1 MAKKEK
7 QAVWLYPEVKELLTT
22 HMAAANAMS
31 QSDFIEKA
39 IRFYA
44 GYLDCNSE
52 NMTEYLGETVSAV
65 IDGIV
70 KGSEQRISRALFKLA
85 VQSAIQSHILAAV
98 TDVDE
103 TDVGK
108 LYGMC
113 TEDVPVNE
121 CGENFLY
128 DEPDGTKSFSVEFF
142 EFEHDTFV
150 QICRELKL
158 DYNKVKGGVLVYS
171 QVTPDNSES
180 GNSSKPMKL
189 FGKTAPTKF
198 TVHGNDDEGN
208 ALITGKLKVSSVAS
222 FPPSVAVTTAEP
234 VRVAPVF
241 AAATTE

>member
-85 VQSAIQSHILAAV
+85 VQSAIQSH
-98 TDVDE
+98 VDE

-113 TEDVPVNE
+113 TEDVRRTN
-121 CGENFLY
+121 GIIDF
-128 DEPDGTKSFSVEFF
+128 
-142 EFEHDTFV
+142 
-150 QICRELKL
+150 R
-158 DYNKVKGGVLVYS
+158 
-171 QVTPDNSES
+171 
-180 GNSSKPMKL
+180 
-189 FGKTAPTKF
+189 
-198 TVHGNDDEGN
+198 N
-208 ALITGKLKVSSVAS
+208 AYKYQK
-222 FPPSVAVTTAEP
+222 ED
-234 VRVAPVF
+234 
-241 AAATTE
+241 

>member
-1 MAKKEK
+1 MANKEK

-22 HMAAANAMS
+22 HMAAANAKS

-98 TDVDE
+98 TDV
-103 TDVGK
+103 GK

-113 TEDVPVNE
+113 TEDVRRTN
-121 CGENFLY
+121 GIIDF
-128 DEPDGTKSFSVEFF
+128 
-142 EFEHDTFV
+142 
-150 QICRELKL
+150 R
-158 DYNKVKGGVLVYS
+158 
-171 QVTPDNSES
+171 
-180 GNSSKPMKL
+180 
-189 FGKTAPTKF
+189 
-198 TVHGNDDEGN
+198 N
-208 ALITGKLKVSSVAS
+208 AYKYQK
-222 FPPSVAVTTAEP
+222 ED
-234 VRVAPVF
+234 
-241 AAATTE
+241 

>member
-65 IDGIV
+65 IDGI
-70 KGSEQRISRALFKLA
+70 SRALFKLA

-113 TEDVPVNE
+113 TEDVRRTN
-121 CGENFLY
+121 GIIDF
-128 DEPDGTKSFSVEFF
+128 
-142 EFEHDTFV
+142 
-150 QICRELKL
+150 R
-158 DYNKVKGGVLVYS
+158 
-171 QVTPDNSES
+171 
-180 GNSSKPMKL
+180 
-189 FGKTAPTKF
+189 
-198 TVHGNDDEGN
+198 N
-208 ALITGKLKVSSVAS
+208 AYKYQK
-222 FPPSVAVTTAEP
+222 ED
-234 VRVAPVF
+234 
-241 AAATTE
+241 

>member
-98 TDVDE
+98 TDVD
-103 TDVGK
+103 
-108 LYGMC
+108 
-113 TEDVPVNE
+113 
-121 CGENFLY
+121 
-128 DEPDGTKSFSVEFF
+128 
-142 EFEHDTFV
+142 
-150 QICRELKL
+150 
-158 DYNKVKGGVLVYS
+158 
-171 QVTPDNSES
+171 
-180 GNSSKPMKL
+180 
-189 FGKTAPTKF
+189 
-198 TVHGNDDEGN
+198 
-208 ALITGKLKVSSVAS
+208 
-222 FPPSVAVTTAEP
+222 
-234 VRVAPVF
+234 
-241 AAATTE
+241 

>member
-1 MAKKEK
+1 
-7 QAVWLYPEVKELLTT
+7 
-22 HMAAANAMS
+22 MS

-70 KGSEQRISRALFKLA
+70 KGSEQRISRALLKLA

-113 TEDVPVNE
+113 TEDVRRTN
-121 CGENFLY
+121 GIIDF
-128 DEPDGTKSFSVEFF
+128 
-142 EFEHDTFV
+142 
-150 QICRELKL
+150 R
-158 DYNKVKGGVLVYS
+158 
-171 QVTPDNSES
+171 
-180 GNSSKPMKL
+180 
-189 FGKTAPTKF
+189 
-198 TVHGNDDEGN
+198 N
-208 ALITGKLKVSSVAS
+208 AYKYQK
-222 FPPSVAVTTAEP
+222 ED
-234 VRVAPVF
+234 
-241 AAATTE
+241 

>member
-1 MAKKEK
+1 MCYHKRATLRNHDRNISERTKSNSIKEAFSWQKKEK

-113 TEDVPVNE
+113 TEDVRRTN
-121 CGENFLY
+121 GIIDF
-128 DEPDGTKSFSVEFF
+128 
-142 EFEHDTFV
+142 
-150 QICRELKL
+150 R
-158 DYNKVKGGVLVYS
+158 
-171 QVTPDNSES
+171 
-180 GNSSKPMKL
+180 
-189 FGKTAPTKF
+189 
-198 TVHGNDDEGN
+198 N
-208 ALITGKLKVSSVAS
+208 AYKYQK
-222 FPPSVAVTTAEP
+222 ED
-234 VRVAPVF
+234 
-241 AAATTE
+241 

>member
-1 MAKKEK
+1 MGCVTIRGQRCEITTEISAKEQSRTVLRRRFHGEQRKTSGVALPGSK
-7 QAVWLYPEVKELLTT
+7 RTADHSYGGSKCK
-22 HMAAANAMS
+22 S

-113 TEDVPVNE
+113 TEDVRRTN
-121 CGENFLY
+121 GIIDF
-128 DEPDGTKSFSVEFF
+128 
-142 EFEHDTFV
+142 
-150 QICRELKL
+150 R
-158 DYNKVKGGVLVYS
+158 
-171 QVTPDNSES
+171 
-180 GNSSKPMKL
+180 
-189 FGKTAPTKF
+189 
-198 TVHGNDDEGN
+198 N
-208 ALITGKLKVSSVAS
+208 AYKYQK
-222 FPPSVAVTTAEP
+222 ED
-234 VRVAPVF
+234 
-241 AAATTE
+241 

>member
-7 QAVWLYPEVKELLTT
+7 RAVWLYPEVKELLTT

-113 TEDVPVNE
+113 TEDVRRTN
-121 CGENFLY
+121 GIIDF
-128 DEPDGTKSFSVEFF
+128 
-142 EFEHDTFV
+142 
-150 QICRELKL
+150 R
-158 DYNKVKGGVLVYS
+158 
-171 QVTPDNSES
+171 
-180 GNSSKPMKL
+180 
-189 FGKTAPTKF
+189 
-198 TVHGNDDEGN
+198 N
-208 ALITGKLKVSSVAS
+208 AYKYQK
-222 FPPSVAVTTAEP
+222 ED
-234 VRVAPVF
+234 
-241 AAATTE
+241 

>member
-98 TDVDE
+98 TDGGLTLDKIRTGIYVSG
-103 TDVGK
+103 DVLAECDDYCTKQDISRSELIEQALK
-108 LYGMC
+108 L
-113 TEDVPVNE
+113 
-121 CGENFLY
+121 FLATRAIS
-128 DEPDGTKSFSVEFF
+128 TKSNVLVPELAECIAQASDEGITKISKGLFRYAVEV
-142 EFEHDTFV
+142 EMLIAILVDTFELSKN
-150 QICRELKL
+150 ELK
-158 DYNKVKGGVLVYS
+158 DIRREAVNNVRR
-171 QVTPDNSES
+171 TR
-180 GNSSKPMKL
+180 
-189 FGKTAPTKF
+189 GKINFDDLITRNFDEGIA
-198 TVHGNDDEGN
+198 DDE
-208 ALITGKLKVSSVAS
+208 
-222 FPPSVAVTTAEP
+222 
-234 VRVAPVF
+234 
-241 AAATTE
+241 